1 MLSRECAARGVK
13 PQKVSRIMKKLFE
26 ISNEK
31 QLVHELADLL
41 LDLDIQSNRYQTDVY
56 LYIEDGVGRLD
67 TFVNAGGNSWLNDDH
82 ITIYRDKEHLED
94 YLDWYQ
100 TLGEIADTLCISQ
113 NVLRDRVHCDLELD
127 DDYELADVTYADAYQ
142 WIRSG
147 RAGCE
152 IEDLLRSAYN
162 DYLRDQYA
170 DYAERAQELLFDAS
184 YDDSVEED

>member
-13 PQKVSRIMKKLFE
+13 PQKVSRIMKKLFTL
-26 ISNEK
+26 SNEK

-67 TFVNAGGNSWLNDDH
+67 TFVNVGGNSWLDDDH

-100 TLGEIADTLCISQ
+100 TLGEIADTLCMS
-113 NVLRDRVHCDLELD
+113 VPELRDRVHCDLELD
-127 DDYELADVTYADAYQ
+127 DDYSLEDMTYADAYQ

-152 IEDLLRSAYN
+152 IEDLLRSSYN
-162 DYLRDQYA
+162 DYLRELYS

-184 YDDSVEED
+184 YDDTVEG

>member
-41 LDLDIQSNRYQTDVY
+41 LDLDIQCNRYQTDVY

-67 TFVNAGGNSWLNDDH
+67 TFVNVGGNSWLDDDH

-94 YLDWYQ
+94 YLDWYN
-100 TLGEIADTLCISQ
+100 TLGEIADTLCMTMDQ
-113 NVLRDRVHCDLELD
+113 LRDRIYFDLSLD
-127 DDYELADVTYADAYQ
+127 GYRLEDVTYADAYQ
-142 WIRSG
+142 WIRTGS
-147 RAGCE
+147 AGCE

-184 YDDSVEED
+184 YDDSVVEG